1 MLMLTLLR
9 NPQDTPLVLIV
20 DDEQTQQLFMRR
32 VMEKEGYQVI
42 EAANGEECLA
52 ICQQQIPDIILLDAL
67 MPVMDGFTCCAQL
80 KAQPET
86 NKVPVLMI
94 TSLEDKQSV
103 NKAFEVGAIDYVTKP
118 IHWPVLIQRV
128 KRLIQETQLYKELLE
143 SQAANEKLLLNTF
156 PKPIVERLKKV
167 EWVIADQF
175 ENVSVLFADM
185 VGFTRLAS
193 QISPT
198 ELILKLNS
206 IFSEFDQ
213 LTEEY
218 GLEKIKTIGDG
229 YMVASGLPTPREDS
243 ADAIVEM
250 ALAMQETME
259 KISKKTRENLKLRI
273 GIHSGPVVAG
283 VIGIKKFSYDLW
295 GDTVNTASRMEKYGF
310 PGCIQITEATY
321 RQLSKKHLFT
331 QRDAIDIKGKGKM
344 KTFLL
349 DFLEYEKSA
358 NLEGKRNG
366 DSEE

>member
-1 MLMLTLLR
+1 MLMLTVLR
-9 NPQDTPLVLIV
+9 NTQETPLVLIV

-32 VMEKEGYQVI
+32 VMEKEGYRVM

-52 ICQQQIPDIILLDAL
+52 LCQQQTPDIILIDAL
-67 MPVMDGFTCCAQL
+67 MPVMDGFACCAQL
-80 KAQPET
+80 KTQPET
-86 NKVPVLMI
+86 KQIPVLMI

-118 IHWPVLIQRV
+118 IHWPVLLQRV
-128 KRLIQETQLYKELLE
+128 RRIIKEAQLYKELLE

-213 LTEEY
+213 LTERY

-229 YMVASGLPTPREDS
+229 YMVASGLPTPREDN
-243 ADAIVEM
+243 ADAMLEM
-250 ALAMQETME
+250 ALAMQETIE
-259 KISKKTRENLKLRI
+259 KIGNQTRESLKLRI
-273 GIHSGPVVAG
+273 GINSGPVVAG

-310 PGCIQITEATY
+310 PGCIQVTEATY
-321 RQLSKKHLFT
+321 KQLSKKHLFT
-331 QRDAIDIKGKGKM
+331 AREAIDIKGKGKM

-349 DFLEYEKSA
+349 DFKEYKKNA
-358 NLEGKRNG
+358 V
-366 DSEE
+366 

>member
-1 MLMLTLLR
+1 MNITQ
-9 NPQDTPLVLIV
+9 PEKDAPLILVIE
-20 DDEQTQQLFMRR
+20 DDKFMRIQLHRAMEQVGYR
-32 VMEKEGYQVI
+32 VAQ
-42 EAANGEECLA
+42 ACDGEEGLA
-52 ICQQQIPDIILLDAL
+52 AYIRLQPDIVLLDAL
-67 MPVMDGFTCCAQL
+67 MPVMDGFACCAQL

-86 NKVPVLMI
+86 KQVPVLMI

-118 IHWPVLIQRV
+118 IHWPVLLQRV
-128 KRLIQETQLYKELLE
+128 RRIIKEAQLYKELLE

-175 ENVSVLFADM
+175 DNVSVLFADM

-193 QISPT
+193 QIYPT

-213 LTEEY
+213 LTERY

-229 YMVASGLPTPREDS
+229 YMVASGLQTPREDN
-243 ADAIVEM
+243 ADAMLEM
-250 ALAMQETME
+250 ALAMQETIE
-259 KISKKTRENLKLRI
+259 KIGNQTRENLKLRI
-273 GIHSGPVVAG
+273 GINSGPVVAG

-295 GDTVNTASRMEKYGF
+295 GDTVNTASRMEKSGF
-310 PGCIQITEATY
+310 PGWIQVTEATY
-321 RQLSKKHLFT
+321 KQLSKKHLFT
-331 QRDAIDIKGKGKM
+331 AREAIDIKGKGKM

-349 DFLEYEKSA
+349 DFKEYKKNA
-358 NLEGKRNG
+358 VWEGKRNG
-366 DSEE
+366 NRER